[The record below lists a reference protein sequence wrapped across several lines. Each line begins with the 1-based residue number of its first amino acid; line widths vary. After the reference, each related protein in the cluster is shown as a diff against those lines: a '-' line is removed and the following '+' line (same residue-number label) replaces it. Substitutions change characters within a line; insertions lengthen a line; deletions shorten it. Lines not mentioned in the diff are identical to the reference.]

1 MTTEDKIIFKE
12 RKTMS
17 FCQVCGSELKPE
29 ATTCP
34 VCGTS
39 VAVQPQPPVNTQ
51 PPKKAKKKKKN
62 LGIKITAAVLA
73 VIILAVSGLFIADN
87 IMYKNEIEAEEY
99 ITDFPVLKTETDFV
113 VFDEEDFPS
122 TDYSIKVE
130 RVLYGGILKSEL
142 FKQTKIIIDDTS
154 TDPVYHIDFEKD
166 GEYIITLE
174 DNTDEDE
181 NTTQADNETDSDDD
195 KDKDAPS
202 KVVIKVTVDDDD
214 DEAIGSVDLDSKP
227 GDDPVEIPSD
237 DISSGEFIEA
247 TEEDFENFQK
257 WARVTELINYNCE
270 NSSAQYVVINLI
282 LDPFLAGYEL
292 FYDAPQD
299 WISSNKNPDPLGK
312 FEYECYCMIP
322 EENVKWICEN
332 IYNVRYGNL
341 SEGDVVESEMGFKM
355 NYLYDGYYYQKE
367 AGFGDGA
374 MWDITVDSH
383 RVVDNKYEFIVNT
396 YEIDFDSNYRT
407 LKATQ
412 KITAAL
418 KEIDGERY
426 WSIYSIE
433 NADKTD
439 DKPEDTDRPTSVDAY
454 ARDAEIYSAYLT
466 GGELEGIAEYM
477 NKDYIVVESCM
488 VDFDSDGTYELV
500 LSIRDEEY
508 PGPRGY
514 YTISAVYAINNGA
527 VTKLD
532 QVENP
537 GGTGGGDNFYIKYD
551 SKTNKHIVMK
561 TSLGRDGVW
570 AFDYN
575 RTAYTVS
582 GGKLNEYLKITTVFR
597 SFDNTSYGSTAEQ
610 IKEEVPLSYEDNDGI
625 YYHEI
630 NDNYVSKEDHDEA
643 EARFIEPTDSAYQ
656 MKTGTY
662 SNPLG
667 I

>member
-1 MTTEDKIIFKE
+1 M
-12 RKTMS
+12 R
-17 FCQVCGSELKPE
+17 FCPVCGSELTPE
-29 ATTCP
+29 AVNCP
-34 VCGTS
+34 ICGA
-39 VAVQPQPPVNTQ
+39 AVTAQSTQQPVNTEL
-51 PPKKAKKKKKN
+51 PKKAKKKKKN

-73 VIILAVSGLFIADN
+73 VVILAVSGLFIADN
-87 IMYKNEIEAEEY
+87 IMYKKEIEAEEY

-202 KVVIKVTVDDDD
+202 KVVINVTVDDDD

-237 DISSGEFIEA
+237 YKDTVTDSENFIEA
-247 TEEDFENFQK
+247 TDADFAKFQK
-257 WARVTELINYNCE
+257 FASGMYWLSFQGMENIEYNSKT
-270 NSSAQYVVINLI
+270 SSAQFVVDNLI
-282 LDPFLAGYEL
+282 FDPFKKGYSAFYTVDEDIVWQAG
-292 FYDAPQD
+292 
-299 WISSNKNPDPLGK
+299 DPLLK
-312 FEYECYCMIP
+312 FNGAYCIP
-322 EENVKWICEN
+322 EEYVKWICEN
-332 IYNVRYGNL
+332 IYNVKYENL
-341 SEGDVVESEMGFKM
+341 AEGEFTDSQTDYMWH
-355 NYLYDGYYYQKE
+355 YLYDGNYYHNDAPIGE
-367 AGFGDGA
+367 PLDWAVAVTGA
-374 MWDITVDSH
+374 KLVNN
-383 RVVDNKYEFIVNT
+383 RYEFTVESCANSFEEGMVFSCT
-396 YEIDFDSNYRT
+396 KT
-407 LKATQ
+407 V
-412 KITAAL
+412 TAAI

-433 NADKTD
+433 NADKTE
-439 DKPEDTDRPTSVDAY
+439 DKPENTDRPTSVDAY
-454 ARDAEIYSAYLT
+454 ARDAEIYTAYLT
-466 GGELEGIAEYM
+466 GGELDSLTADM
-477 NKDYIVVESCM
+477 NKSYVVAESCIA
-488 VDFDSDGTYELV
+488 DFDGNGTYELLLV
-500 LSIRDEEY
+500 IRDEEY
-508 PGPRGY
+508 CGPRGY
-514 YTISAVYAINNGA
+514 YTISAVYTITDGA
-527 VTKLD
+527 VSAMGL
-532 QVENP
+532 VENF

-551 SKTNKHIVMK
+551 TKTNKHIVMK

-582 GGKLNEYLKITTVFR
+582 GGQLNEYLKITTVFR
-597 SFDNTSYGSTAEQ
+597 SFDNTVYGSTAEQ

-630 NDNYVSKEDHDEA
+630 NDNYVSKEEHDEA